1 MNQQRSRITTSQH
14 ESRISSLEKRHA
26 DHGADVPENGAYGS
40 IHLERPRDQLRVLEE
55 AADLVVN
62 DRRSTA
68 VAKGRTLVSIV
79 GMAAQLLPLVK
90 MADLHEKDWET
101 IKREQDE
108 WFDLLSN
115 SPKARRAI
123 NTLLEISVERS
134 ATTGEPLTI
143 TSQIEDIKAEL
154 YDKQA

>member
-1 MNQQRSRITTSQH
+1 
-14 ESRISSLEKRHA
+14 
-26 DHGADVPENGAYGS
+26 
-40 IHLERPRDQLRVLEE
+40 VLEE